1 MWFKPRTFGYG
12 WSPASWEGWALT
24 LVWMAVSGGG
34 VLWLLG
40 HHPLWI
46 VPWVLASCIALILVI
61 LATD

>member
-12 WSPASWEGWALT
+12 WSPATWEGWVAT
-24 LVWMAVSGGG
+24 AIWMAVSGGG
-34 VLWLLG
+34 VLCLLG

-46 VPWVLASCIALILVI
+46 VPWVVASCIALIVVI

>member
-12 WSPASWEGWALT
+12 WSPATWEGWAVT
-24 LVWMAVSGGG
+24 VIWMAVSGAG

-46 VPWVLASCIALILVI
+46 VPWIGVSCIVLIVVI